1 MHRPRRVRLAICWFT
16 LAALCG
22 CSTATTSTPPSTS
35 PAAPAVP
42 AASTGYASTP
52 GSAALAGLV
61 ADADSLAAAKAAAV
75 AGMTAFAQ
83 PDLDFELWWA
93 GLEPLLSGSAIQA
106 YRTVDPAQIPATE
119 VVGEASLPGWDTPRI
134 ARVGVPTD
142 AGVYLVIVSRNEAD
156 PVWRVERITPPE
168 AR

>member
-1 MHRPRRVRLAICWFT
+1 
-16 LAALCG
+16 
-22 CSTATTSTPPSTS
+22 
-35 PAAPAVP
+35 
-42 AASTGYASTP
+42 
-52 GSAALAGLV
+52 
-61 ADADSLAAAKAAAV
+61 
-75 AGMTAFAQ
+75 MTAFAQ